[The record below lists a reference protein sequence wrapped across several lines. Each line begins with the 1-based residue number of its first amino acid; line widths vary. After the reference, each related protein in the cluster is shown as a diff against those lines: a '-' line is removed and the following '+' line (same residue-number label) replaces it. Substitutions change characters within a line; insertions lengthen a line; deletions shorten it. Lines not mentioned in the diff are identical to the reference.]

1 MTAFFKLVP
10 FLIAPN
16 NADLPPEDG
25 GGETGDAGGTGAGG
39 AIGGGGGATEEGVGG
54 TCAVFSCVAEAP
66 LGRFISFSF
75 GDGITEDLDLFNVA
89 FLVVMGWPFV
99 MDFNKLFMS
108 LDKLI
113 GEKL

>member
-89 FLVVMGWPFV
+89 FLQ
-99 MDFNKLFMS
+99 N
-108 LDKLI
+108 
-113 GEKL
+113 EQ